1 VEVELCDESVE
12 TVENVL
18 MVLVVLCVD
27 DETDVR
33 VLVGDEKE
41 VRLETVSVL
50 EVLVWEE
57 AVLVLVKVVPVLDE
71 LKLVGVVDV
80 VDAAVAVLPLV
91 SVVLELT
98 EDVVLEGLL

>member
-1 VEVELCDESVE
+1 
-12 TVENVL
+12 

>member
-1 VEVELCDESVE
+1 MLGHA
-12 TVENVL
+12 
-18 MVLVVLCVD
+18 CVD